1 MPLLCKPRA
10 KTKSNQNNKNPLEH
24 CSTLCEISIPIIV
37 YSNFD
42 DRNNQ
47 LECSLNHFQI
57 SIIQIT
63 VLYPLWNCYEIS
75 TISNFDQTCEARSKF
90 SFSNFDNRNFESF
103 RLKFWFSN
111 FVNRNFE
118 PFRSK
123 LLFSNFDNRN
133 FESFH

>member
-1 MPLLCKPRA
+1 MPCFVNLEQKPKVIKQQKSSRTLL
-10 KTKSNQNNKNPLEH
+10 
-24 CSTLCEISIPIIV
+24 STLCEISIPIIV

-63 VLYPLWNCYEIS
+63 VLYPWWNCYEIS
-75 TISNFDQTCEARSKF
+75 TILDQTCEARSKF
-90 SFSNFDNRNFESF
+90 WFSSFDNRNFESF
-103 RLKFWFSN
+103 RSKFWFSN